1 MFKKIKNEAV
11 AEFKLCADGPVL
23 ISSGKSC
30 KTNPTLP
37 DSIFLTGATE
47 NEQNVFV
54 IPGSSIKGVIRTYVE
69 DYFKTDK
76 VEELFGRVKDT
87 ALRSKVSFH
96 DAYADMST
104 VVDSIRNSTAINK
117 ISQSASNSSL
127 NNMQVVEKGEFDAGF
142 KIVNYE
148 ENELETI
155 IKALMAV
162 DDGELF
168 FGGKTSRGFGRMKI
182 KDFRIK
188 INNGFDENLMPKI
201 TEFDSFD
208 KVIEYL
214 RNGEK

>member
-1 MFKKIKNEAV
+1 MIKNEAV
-11 AEFKLCADGPVL
+11 AEFKLYADGPVL

-30 KTNPTLP
+30 KTDPTLP
-37 DSIFLTGATE
+37 DSVFLTGATE
-47 NEQNVFV
+47 DEQNVFV
-54 IPGSSIKGVIRTYVE
+54 IPGSSMKGVIRTYVE

-76 VEELFGRVKDT
+76 VEELFGRVRGA

-104 VVDSIRNSTAINK
+104 VISSIRNSTALNK
-117 ISQSASNSSL
+117 VAQSASYGSL
-127 NNMQVVEKGEFDAGF
+127 NNMQVVEKGEFNAGF

-148 ENELETI
+148 ENELEMI

-182 KDFRIK
+182 KEFKIR

-201 TEFDSFD
+201 TEFDSLE
-208 KVIEYL
+208 KVIGYL
-214 RNGEK
+214 RDGGN